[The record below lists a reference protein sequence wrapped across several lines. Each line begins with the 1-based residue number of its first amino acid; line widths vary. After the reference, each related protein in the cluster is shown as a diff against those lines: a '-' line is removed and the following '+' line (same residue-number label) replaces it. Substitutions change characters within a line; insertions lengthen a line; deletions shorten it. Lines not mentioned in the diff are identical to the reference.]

1 MNLADNPN
9 LHKSNVLKR
18 FYKFNAYDY
27 SVVDVESGDRIK
39 FMTDIFTISIE
50 SSNAEQGYLICL
62 WENFGRDGISFIE
75 KDNNNILDRIEDV
88 LKNGL

>member
-1 MNLADNPN
+1 
-9 LHKSNVLKR
+9 
-18 FYKFNAYDY
+18 
-27 SVVDVESGDRIK
+27 
-39 FMTDIFTISIE
+39 MTDIFTISIE